1 MTKTEMIWD
10 FIGNDRRGPARSYAK
25 CSRARGIHAS
35 TGTRQLGPRTTRTET
50 SQSVN
55 EDESARKRGL
65 VGPARMLR
73 QLGPYEKTTRTINN
87 YCCLIYF
94 FLIKLT
100 EIIRYS
106 LTSVK
111 SILKCKKKIPL

>member
-35 TGTRQLGPRTTRTET
+35 TCTRQLGPRTTLTET

-65 VGPARMLR
+65 VS
-73 QLGPYEKTTRTINN
+73 PYVKTTRT
-87 YCCLIYF
+87 
-94 FLIKLT
+94 
-100 EIIRYS
+100 
-106 LTSVK
+106 V
-111 SILKCKKKIPL
+111 